1 MPCNSLRTV
10 VLVSKQNESF
20 GYYQGCK
27 FCLNMRLKLF
37 QIIDFD
43 QITEYER
50 LKEKFVGIA
59 HFYLNQYGEQS
70 ISNNIDIEIYTKLVE
85 LDASLRTTAFE
96 HLYWR
101 LNKTTR
107 SDIIKVAS
115 FL

>member
-1 MPCNSLRTV
+1 MNI
-10 VLVSKQNESF
+10 
-20 GYYQGCK
+20 
-27 FCLNMRLKLF
+27 RLKIF

-59 HFYLNQYGEQS
+59 HFYLNQCGKQS
-70 ISNNIDIEIYTKLVE
+70 ISNNNDIEIYTKLVE

-107 SDIIKVAS
+107 ADIIKVAS